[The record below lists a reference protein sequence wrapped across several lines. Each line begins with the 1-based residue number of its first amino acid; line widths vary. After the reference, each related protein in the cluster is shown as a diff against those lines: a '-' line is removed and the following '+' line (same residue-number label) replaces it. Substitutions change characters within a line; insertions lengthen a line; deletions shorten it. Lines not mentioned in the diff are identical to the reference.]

1 MKILDKIVVK
11 IENYVC
17 IVTFII
23 MIFLT
28 FANVVSRFLLHMSLS
43 FTEEIV
49 TGLFVIASLA
59 GASVAVRNQS
69 HLGLDFF
76 IGFMPAKVRKVLSV
90 AATVLAIILCGPRF
104 YYGVLMVRQEM
115 FLEQVTAAMQWP
127 EWIYG
132 LTVPVGAA
140 ILVLRYLIGLVSQ
153 IAGWKEEK

>member
-49 TGLFVIASLA
+49 TGLFVIAPCRSIGCSQEPIPPGAGLLYRLHA
-59 GASVAVRNQS
+59 GKGEESAFCRGNGAGDHPVRNDVLLWGADGAS
-69 HLGLDFF
+69 GD
-76 IGFMPAKVRKVLSV
+76 
-90 AATVLAIILCGPRF
+90 
-104 YYGVLMVRQEM
+104 
-115 FLEQVTAAMQWP
+115 
-127 EWIYG
+127 
-132 LTVPVGAA
+132 
-140 ILVLRYLIGLVSQ
+140 VS
-153 IAGWKEEK
+153 

>member
-43 FTEEIV
+43 FTEEM

-69 HLGLDFF
+69 HLGLTS
-76 IGFMPAKVRKVLSV
+76 LS
-90 AATVLAIILCGPRF
+90 ASC
-104 YYGVLMVRQEM
+104 RQ
-115 FLEQVTAAMQWP
+115 
-127 EWIYG
+127 
-132 LTVPVGAA
+132 
-140 ILVLRYLIGLVSQ
+140 R
-153 IAGWKEEK
+153 

>member
-11 IENYVC
+11 ENYVHRDIYHNDFPDIC
-17 IVTFII
+17 QCSIQIPAACRCPYRGDRDRTICQHP
-23 MIFLT
+23 LPEHRLQ
-28 FANVVSRFLLHMSLS
+28 S
-43 FTEEIV
+43 
-49 TGLFVIASLA
+49 G
-59 GASVAVRNQS
+59 NQS

-90 AATVLAIILCGPRF
+90 AATVLAIILCGTMF

>member
-90 AATVLAIILCGPRF
+90 AATVLAVSYTHLDWKGHSWFSPGRSGSPRPILS
-104 YYGVLMVRQEM
+104 
-115 FLEQVTAAMQWP
+115 
-127 EWIYG
+127 
-132 LTVPVGAA
+132 TVF
-140 ILVLRYLIGLVSQ
+140 S
-153 IAGWKEEK
+153 

>member
-90 AATVLAIILCGPRF
+90 A
-104 YYGVLMVRQEM
+104 
-115 FLEQVTAAMQWP
+115 VTCSRN
-127 EWIYG
+127 I
-132 LTVPVGAA
+132 
-140 ILVLRYLIGLVSQ
+140 S
-153 IAGWKEEK
+153 

>member
-90 AATVLAIILCGPRF
+90 AATVLAIILCGTMF
-104 YYGVLMVRQEM
+104 YMGC
-115 FLEQVTAAMQWP
+115 
-127 EWIYG
+127 
-132 LTVPVGAA
+132 
-140 ILVLRYLIGLVSQ
+140 
-153 IAGWKEEK
+153 